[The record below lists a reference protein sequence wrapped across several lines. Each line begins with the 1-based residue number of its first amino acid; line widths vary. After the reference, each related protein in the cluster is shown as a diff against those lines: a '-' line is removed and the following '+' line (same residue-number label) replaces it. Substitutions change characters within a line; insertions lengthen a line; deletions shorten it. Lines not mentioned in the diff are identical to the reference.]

1 VTFYHPR
8 EDNDDSPDN
17 NNQVHIDLES
27 RDISQME
34 FDTSKDDLN
43 NEEQPSDLKPN

>member
-8 EDNDDSPDN
+8 EDNDDSPD
-17 NNQVHIDLES
+17 NQVHIDLES

-43 NEEQPSDLKPN
+43 NEEQSSDRKPN